1 MPRGGVVDFVFL
13 ECIAVYPRISGV
25 IRFRVISR
33 KDVPVNVFH
42 LVAVAGVVQ
51 LPRLKC
57 CAKGLAGRH
66 NLNKE
71 IALSEI
77 WQFVEFSDVLLEE
90 DQRVTPVKLVIAD
103 DEDGVF
109 ELMDEIGAPSVYP
122 QCDPVTNETGIGSLV
137 HLSGATPALSR
148 GALDRDCT
156 DGSRA
161 LFSLQPRYVPRF
173 ARRPEQFGP
182 TRATDRLQCPVRA
195 QVRL

>member
-1 MPRGGVVDFVFL
+1 
-13 ECIAVYPRISGV
+13 V

-42 LVAVAGVVQ
+42 PVAVAGVVQ

-57 CAKGLAGRH
+57 CVKGLASRH

-109 ELMDEIGAPSVYP
+109 ELMDEIGVPSVYP
-122 QCDPVTNETGIGSLV
+122 QCDPVANETGIGSLV
-137 HLSGATPALSR
+137 HLSRANAAHDCGARLGEPRSKMAVASSP
-148 GALDRDCT
+148 DRSMRLLCGNRD
-156 DGSRA
+156 
-161 LFSLQPRYVPRF
+161 V
-173 ARRPEQFGP
+173 P
-182 TRATDRLQCPVRA
+182 TRLRLYRA
-195 QVRL
+195 EAASNSSR

>member
-1 MPRGGVVDFVFL
+1 MISDRCRNVPRGGVIDFVFF

-57 CAKGLAGRH
+57 CVKGVAGRH
-66 NLNKE
+66 YLNE
-71 IALSEI
+71 EVALSEI
-77 WQFVEFSDVLLEE
+77 GQFVEFSDVLLEE

-109 ELMDEIGAPSVYP
+109 ELMDEIGVPSVYP
-122 QCDPVTNETGIGSLV
+122 QFDSVTNETGIGSLV
-137 HLSGATPALSR
+137 HLK
-148 GALDRDCT
+148 
-156 DGSRA
+156 
-161 LFSLQPRYVPRF
+161 
-173 ARRPEQFGP
+173 
-182 TRATDRLQCPVRA
+182 
-195 QVRL
+195 